1 MENIAPLITQYLFVC
16 QKQRRLNEKTIKA
29 YQIDLTQFA
38 AFLTSYQEKDER
50 DAIKSY
56 IVSMNQHLRPRSVKR
71 KIAAIRAFYNF
82 LEREELI
89 ECNPFIKMQISMQM
103 PIQLPRT
110 IPRQIIAQMLSA
122 VYSDLQ
128 QATTS
133 TRRTLCLRNAAILE
147 LLLSSGMRVSEL
159 CNLDVQDVDLTE
171 ATIRILGKGSKERMI
186 QIGHPAVLDILRQ
199 YKHVSSPTKAFF
211 LNRCGKRLTDQTV
224 RNLVNRYA
232 VRVQAP
238 MHITP
243 HMFRH
248 SFATLL
254 MEEDVDTR
262 YIQQILGHSSIVT
275 TQIYTHVSMKK
286 QRDILTKNNPRNQ
299 IVL

>member
-1 MENIAPLITQYLFVC
+1 MENIASLITQYLFVC

-29 YQIDLTQFA
+29 YQIDLAQFA

-82 LEREELI
+82 LEREEVI

-110 IPRQIIAQMLSA
+110 IPKQIIAQMLSA

-128 QATTS
+128 QATTP
-133 TRRTLCLRNAAILE
+133 TRRMLCLRNAAVLE

-159 CNLDVQDVDLTE
+159 CNLDVKDVDLTE

-186 QIGHPAVLDILRQ
+186 QIGHPAVLDILQQ
-199 YKHVSSPTKAFF
+199 YKHVSNPSEAFF

-224 RNLVNRYA
+224 RNMVNRYA
-232 VRVQAP
+232 VRIQAP